1 MTELLWRPMAD
12 AFLGVGVFVALLVAP
27 FGWARLRW
35 GHRIDDVLRRRR
47 RLAPLAGAALTMPPG
62 CGGAIVVVSL
72 YGRGA
77 VSYGTAVAALVA
89 TMGDASW
96 VLLAADPLLMVQI
109 KALLLVVGALT
120 GYVVDAIGL
129 DPRRDATRA
138 AAPAVPVLVG
148 TPAGT
153 PVGTADSILTTG
165 SARLPDTPAP
175 PAGGGLTPSPIPAA
189 ALTPVDPSRA
199 PVAVL
204 WLLLGV
210 GAALSVPATFR
221 LLDPAALG
229 PALGGVDPSLVVGCA
244 GTLAALG
251 YLLTGRGP
259 GPAEQADP
267 TDMAGVLRAG
277 AHDVAVVTSW
287 VALAFVGWS
296 LLSATTGFSPA
307 DLPLVG
313 LAGVVVAALVGLVPG
328 CALQIVFCGLF
339 AAGGMPVSTFVAN
352 AISQDGDALIPML
365 ALQPRSAV
373 VAAAVTTVP
382 ALLVGSLLLLLT

>member
-47 RLAPLAGAALTMPPG
+47 GLAPLAGAALTMPPG
-62 CGGAIVVVSL
+62 CGGAILVVSL
-72 YGRGA
+72 HGRGA

-109 KALLLVVGALT
+109 KALMLVVGAVT
-120 GYVVDAIGL
+120 GYVVDALGL
-129 DPRRDATRA
+129 DPRADAPRA

-148 TPAGT
+148 AAAVAPPTGPAAPTGRPGPLPG
-153 PVGTADSILTTG
+153 PVPGTAV
-165 SARLPDTPAP
+165 PAVSL
-175 PAGGGLTPSPIPAA
+175 ADA
-189 ALTPVDPSRA
+189 SRA

-204 WLLLGV
+204 WLLLVV
-210 GAALSVPATFR
+210 GAALSIPATFR

-244 GTLAALG
+244 GTLAALC
-251 YLLTGRGP
+251 YLLAGRGKQCP
-259 GPAEQADP
+259 AGPS
-267 TDMAGVLRAG
+267 DMAGVLRAG

-313 LAGVVVAALVGLVPG
+313 FVGVLVAALVGLVPG

-352 AISQDGDALIPML
+352 ALSQDGDALIPML

-382 ALLVGSLLLLLT
+382 ALLVGTLLLLLT